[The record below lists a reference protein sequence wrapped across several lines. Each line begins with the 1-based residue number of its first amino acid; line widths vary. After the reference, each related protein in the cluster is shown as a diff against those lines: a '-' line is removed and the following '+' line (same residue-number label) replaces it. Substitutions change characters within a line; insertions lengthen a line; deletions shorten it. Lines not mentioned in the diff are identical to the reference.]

1 MAGLRAAAAY
11 HLRMSA
17 NPFSLDSE
25 ACYLALKTHDARFDG
40 RFFTGVTS
48 TGIYC
53 RPVCKVRTPKP
64 ENCRFFALAA
74 QAEAQGFR
82 PCLRCRPEMAPAD
95 SHAHW
100 STQDASAILAQQA
113 ARLLDASVQT
123 GEASSGM
130 VAIANKLGVSERH
143 LRRIFEAQWG
153 ISPLQYL
160 QTRRLLCA
168 KQLLTDTV
176 LPMTQVAALSG
187 FASLRRFN
195 AAFVE
200 HYRLQPRALRQASK
214 TPAAGAGQGAHGIR
228 LKASYRPP
236 YDVAAMLA
244 FFQQRAIPGVEAVYL
259 QALLYQRTVRVPH
272 LGQSLSGW
280 VQARFVPAL
289 CSVEFLLSESL
300 IPALP
305 RLMADLR
312 QLLDLD
318 ADPAAIASA
327 LGERFVGLEGLR
339 VPGTMDG
346 LELAVRGILGQQIT
360 VAAARTLCIR
370 LVQAVGLPLQTPF
383 PALSH
388 VFPGAEELAALSA
401 DRLGALGIV
410 RQRQAAILAL
420 AQAVA
425 SQSISLRPGGDVAA
439 TMSALQRL
447 PGIGP
452 WTAGYIAM
460 RALRWPD
467 AFPSGDVA
475 LQSALGLRQLKAPAL
490 EAERMAQAWRPWR
503 SYAVVRAWHSLTNP
517 TAIENDIPKSA

>member
-1 MAGLRAAAAY
+1 MPRAVPLWVAEAGDCVACHTVPGGKPFAGGLAMQTPIGTVYSTNITPDLKTGTGGYSYAEFAAAVRRGIAKDGHHLYPAMPYPSYAMVSDADMKALYAY
-11 HLRMSA
+11 
-17 NPFSLDSE
+17 FID
-25 ACYLALKTHDARFDG
+25 
-40 RFFTGVTS
+40 
-48 TGIYC
+48 
-53 RPVCKVRTPKP
+53 
-64 ENCRFFALAA
+64 
-74 QAEAQGFR
+74 
-82 PCLRCRPEMAPAD
+82 
-95 SHAHW
+95 
-100 STQDASAILAQQA
+100 
-113 ARLLDASVQT
+113 
-123 GEASSGM
+123 
-130 VAIANKLGVSERH
+130 
-143 LRRIFEAQWG
+143 
-153 ISPLQYL
+153 
-160 QTRRLLCA
+160 
-168 KQLLTDTV
+168 
-176 LPMTQVAALSG
+176 
-187 FASLRRFN
+187 
-195 AAFVE
+195 
-200 HYRLQPRALRQASK
+200 
-214 TPAAGAGQGAHGIR
+214 
-228 LKASYRPP
+228 
-236 YDVAAMLA
+236 
-244 FFQQRAIPGVEAVYL
+244 GVEAVDL

-289 CSVEFLLSESL
+289 CSVDFLLSESL

-420 AQAVA
+420 AQTVA